1 MLLVAAGAADRQPQH
16 LRIRLLYA
24 ERALAA
30 DRCEIAAEIQSTEQA
45 PRKPFQFVGANG
57 EPESFAGEP
66 LEHALKVRERA
77 RAVGDMRAVMVDEDP
92 KHAIELGA
100 RHVSALG
107 DESPLD
113 HATRT
118 AADHSPRSIVANR
131 RQAFCGEDEIERRN
145 QIGRGIDQRAVEIED
160 DGAHDS
166 VLIPVFASVR
176 EQNSPRGTRARI
188 AAISRIHKLS

>member
-1 MLLVAAGAADRQPQH
+1 M
-16 LRIRLLYA
+16 
-24 ERALAA
+24 
-30 DRCEIAAEIQSTEQA
+30 
-45 PRKPFQFVGANG
+45 
-57 EPESFAGEP
+57 
-66 LEHALKVRERA
+66 RERA
-77 RAVGDMRAVMVDEDP
+77 RALGDMRAVMVDEDP

-113 HATRT
+113 HAARATT
-118 AADHSPRSIVANR
+118 DHSPRSIGANR

-145 QIGRGIDQRAVEIED
+145 QIGRGINQRAVEIED
-160 DGAHDS
+160 DGAHGS

-188 AAISRIHKLS
+188 AAISRVRKLS